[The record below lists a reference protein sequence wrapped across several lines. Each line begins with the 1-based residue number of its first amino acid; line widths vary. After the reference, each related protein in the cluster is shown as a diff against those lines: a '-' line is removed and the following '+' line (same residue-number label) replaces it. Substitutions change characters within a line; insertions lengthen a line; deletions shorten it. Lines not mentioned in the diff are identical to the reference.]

1 MEQRMRSGA
10 ESQHTSEV
18 TAILGSCRAEV
29 AYYFFGSEVEAVVAS
44 VLESEVFADL
54 PLEPELLDLFE
65 ALGQSLTM

>member
-1 MEQRMRSGA
+1 MRSGA
-10 ESQHTSEV
+10 ELKHTSEV

-29 AYYFFGSEVEAVVAS
+29 ACYFFGPEVEAIEAS
-44 VLESEVFADL
+44 ALVSEVFADL